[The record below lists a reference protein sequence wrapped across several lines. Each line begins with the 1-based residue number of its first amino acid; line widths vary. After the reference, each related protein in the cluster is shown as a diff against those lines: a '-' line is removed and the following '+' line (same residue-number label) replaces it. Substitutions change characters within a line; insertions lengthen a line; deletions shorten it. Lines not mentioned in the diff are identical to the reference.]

1 MLRRKKYLQEFWV
14 AALAGLTVYCANI
27 FVVAGNSTY
36 RYAVEL
42 WNYGREYLH
51 VLYPF
56 IFTAPFCWLLFYE
69 KNGSYWKNVYN
80 RTDLRKYITKRTILS
95 IELSAFA
102 MFIASAGSLL
112 FACMIAPMGRNP
124 NFNPVM
130 TYDFYGEYQL
140 AHPVIYGLLLSSWR
154 AVLAAAYTAFAIGIT
169 MLTRNIFV
177 SMTSAFVYS
186 VLENFVTA
194 ILQVPEW
201 SICTSFYPNRLS
213 STAITIPGL
222 LAGPLIL
229 LLVTAVLFIC
239 CRKKGMESLMD

>member
-1 MLRRKKYLQEFWV
+1 MLRKRKYLQEFLL
-14 AALAGLTVYCANI
+14 AAIAGLIVYCVNI

-36 RYAVEL
+36 RYAIEL
-42 WNYGREYLH
+42 WNYGREYFH
-51 VLYPF
+51 TLYPF
-56 IFTAPFCWLLFYE
+56 IFTAPFCWMLFYE

-80 RTDLRKYITKRTILS
+80 RVDLRKYIAGRIMLS
-95 IELSAFA
+95 IVLSAFA
-102 MFIASAGSLL
+102 MLIASAGSLV
-112 FACMIAPMGRNP
+112 FAYMIAPMEREMDFSP
-124 NFNPVM
+124 IV
-130 TYDFYGEYQL
+130 TYIFYGEYQL